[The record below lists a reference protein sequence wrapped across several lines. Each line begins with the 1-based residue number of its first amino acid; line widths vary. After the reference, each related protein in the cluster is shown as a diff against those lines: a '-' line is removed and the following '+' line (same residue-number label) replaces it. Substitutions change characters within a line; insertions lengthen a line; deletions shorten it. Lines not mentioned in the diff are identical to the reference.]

1 MSTFP
6 SSSRPR
12 PRTFLA
18 ALGLSMAGTAVVGG
32 ILFLLGQ
39 NVWWLALGGLLSLF
53 AAGAWLGRQAREPE
67 PLYGALLAVLY
78 FGLVAGALFG
88 GELAEALPDPLP
100 GLAIGDS
107 TFFFVSPLLMLLA
120 GVGGSVL
127 SGSIGL
133 RRGVQMKPSSGG
145 ANTETRPHAPHG

>member
-1 MSTFP
+1 
-6 SSSRPR
+6 
-12 PRTFLA
+12 L
-18 ALGLSMAGTAVVGG
+18 GTAVVGG
-32 ILFLLGQ
+32 SLLLLGQ

-53 AAGAWLGRQAREPE
+53 LAGAWLGRQAREPE

-78 FGLVAGALFG
+78 FGLVAGILFG

-120 GVGGSVL
+120 SVVGSVVGGSL
-127 SGSIGL
+127 S
-133 RRGVQMKPSSGG
+133 RRKQG
-145 ANTETRPHAPHG
+145 ET